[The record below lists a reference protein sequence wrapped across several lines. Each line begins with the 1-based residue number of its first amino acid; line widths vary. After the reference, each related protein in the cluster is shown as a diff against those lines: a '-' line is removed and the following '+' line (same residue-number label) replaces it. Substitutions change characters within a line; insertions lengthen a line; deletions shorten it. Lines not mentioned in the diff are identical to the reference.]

1 MTQLSRHDNL
11 LLPPPAAQPAALP
24 AVPVRSTGKALLR
37 DLAEL
42 AKLRITGM
50 VGATA
55 WLGYLIGQRES
66 LRGFDAAGTAPTLT
80 APISLASSLPMW
92 SAIIGASLS
101 CMGAA
106 ALNQVYERD
115 TDALMN
121 RTRNRPMPS
130 GRVAPVAGAL
140 FGVVLASLGIAILAA
155 GANLLAAG
163 LSAFTVLSYVF
174 IYTPLKRVTHVS
186 TIVGALPGALPPVI
200 GYAAAAGQFGH
211 GAYAICA
218 IMFLWQLPHFLAI
231 AWMYRE
237 DYGRAGFPM
246 LPVLDPSG
254 KTTFRQM
261 LLGCLALLPVGLLPS
276 VLRVCGPVYFV
287 GALLAGLGFLGFAAA
302 LVWRPSHARA
312 KGVFFAS
319 LVYLPVILI
328 LMAVDG
334 A

>member
-1 MTQLSRHDNL
+1 MTQLTRHDNL
-11 LLPPPAAQPAALP
+11 LLPTPALP
-24 AVPVRSTGKALLR
+24 TPALPVRSTGKALAR

-50 VGATA
+50 VGVTA

-66 LRGFDAAGTAPTLT
+66 LHSFGPVGVAPVS
-80 APISLASSLPMW
+80 PASSLSMW

-115 TDALMN
+115 TDALMH

-130 GRVAPVAGAL
+130 GRVSPVPGAL
-140 FGVVLASLGIAILAA
+140 FGTMLAVVGIAILAG
-155 GANLLAAG
+155 GANLLSAG

-174 IYTPLKRVTHVS
+174 IYTPLKRITHVS

-200 GYAAAAGQFGH
+200 GYTAAAGQFGH
-211 GAYAICA
+211 GAYAIGA

-231 AWMYRE
+231 AWMHRE
-237 DYGRAGFPM
+237 DYARAGFPM

-302 LVWRPSHARA
+302 LVWHPSHARA
-312 KGVFFAS
+312 RGVFFAS
-319 LVYLPVILI
+319 LVYLPVILV

-334 A
+334 T

>member
-1 MTQLSRHDNL
+1 MTQLTRHDNL
-11 LLPPPAAQPAALP
+11 LLP
-24 AVPVRSTGKALLR
+24 VPSLQARSTGKALLR
-37 DLAEL
+37 DLIEL

-55 WLGYLIGQRES
+55 WLGFLIGERES
-66 LRGFDAAGTAPTLT
+66 MQSTG
-80 APISLASSLPMW
+80 SLAMW
-92 SAIIGASLS
+92 SAIVGSSLS

-121 RTRNRPMPS
+121 RTRNRPLPA
-130 GRVAPVAGAL
+130 GRVSPVLGAL
-140 FGVVLASLGIAILAA
+140 FGVTLSIVGIAILAS
-155 GANLLAAG
+155 GANLLSAA

-174 IYTPLKRVTHVS
+174 IYTPMKRITHVS

-200 GYAAAAGQFGH
+200 GYTAAAGQFGH
-211 GAYAICA
+211 GAYAIGA

-246 LPVLDPSG
+246 LPVIDPSG
-254 KTTFRQM
+254 KATFRQM
-261 LLGCLALLPVGLLPS
+261 LLGCVALLPVGLLPS

-287 GALLAGLGFLGFAAA
+287 GALLAGLGFLGFAIA

-312 KGVFFAS
+312 RGVFFAS
-319 LVYLPVILI
+319 LVYLPIILV
-328 LMAVDG
+328 LMVVDG